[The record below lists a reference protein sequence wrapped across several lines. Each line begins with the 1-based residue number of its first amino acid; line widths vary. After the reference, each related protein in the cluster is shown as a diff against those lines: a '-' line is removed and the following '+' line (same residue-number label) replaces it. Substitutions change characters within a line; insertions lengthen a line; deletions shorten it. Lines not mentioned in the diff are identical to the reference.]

1 MDLGAILDYC
11 IEWNE
16 AHAPEEKKHG
26 GKPKIRNATQED
38 IDKFLG

>member
-11 IEWNE
+11 TEWNE
-16 AHAPEEKKHG
+16 VHG
-26 GKPKIRNATQED
+26 IGKEDKPKIRDATQAD

>member
-11 IEWNE
+11 KEWNE
-16 AHAPEEKKHG
+16 VHG
-26 GKPKIRNATQED
+26 VDVQQASDKPKIRDATQAD